1 MKKIIIVAIAQNNVI
16 GKANGEMPWHV
27 KEEFKHF
34 KNTTIGH
41 PIIMGRK
48 TFEALGKP
56 LIGRLNIII
65 TRNKNYSVNFDEV
78 LIFNSLDNAIEF
90 CEQKEYEK
98 IFLIGGGNIYSQAIS
113 IVDEMIISRMK
124 FEAEGEVEFPNFN
137 IDEWT
142 VEKIIER
149 ELFDVFIYR
158 RKNVKQD

>member
-56 LIGRLNIII
+56 LPGRLNIII
-65 TRNKNYSVNFDEV
+65 TRNKNYRVNYEEV
-78 LIFNSLDNAIEF
+78 LIFDSLINSIKY
-90 CEQKEYEK
+90 CEQKEFEK
-98 IFLIGGGNIYSQAIS
+98 IFIIGGGEIYSQAIEL
-113 IVDEMIISRMK
+113 VDEMIISRMK
-124 FEAEGEVEFPNFN
+124 FEAEGEVEFPKFN
-137 IDEWT
+137 SDDWT
-142 VEKIIER
+142 VEKFMEHEI
-149 ELFDVFIYR
+149 FDVFIYR
-158 RKNVKQD
+158 RNYVK

>member
-56 LIGRLNIII
+56 LQGRLNIII
-65 TRNKNYSVNFDEV
+65 TRNKNYQVNYEGV
-78 LIFNSLDNAIEF
+78 LIFDSLINSIKF
-90 CEQKEYEK
+90 CEQKEFEK
-98 IFLIGGGNIYSQAIS
+98 IFIIGGGEIYSQAIEL
-113 IVDEMIISRMK
+113 VDEMIISRMK
-124 FEAEGEVEFPNFN
+124 FEADGEVEFPNFN

-142 VEKIIER
+142 VEKIMEH

-158 RKNVKQD
+158 RNYVK